1 VSVSILEIHDLKTQ
15 FTTRKGIVRAVD
27 GVDLTLQKGETLGV
41 VGESGCGKSVMALSI
56 LGLVPK
62 PQGRIAGGSI
72 IFGGKNL
79 VNLSSRE
86 IRKIRGNDISMIF
99 QEPMTSLNPVFKVG
113 FQIEEVLRLH
123 RRLKGRKVKEM
134 AIEMLRLVGIPEPET
149 RINDYPHQLSGGMR
163 QRIMIAM
170 ALSCRP
176 QIMIADEPTTALDV
190 TIQAQILDLMQQ
202 LKKEIG
208 MSIILITHNL
218 GVIAETAHRVAVM
231 YAGKVVELATVEE
244 LFEYPLNPYTIGLF
258 ESLPAADPNRPTL
271 RSIPGVVPNLAQ
283 LPPGCA
289 FQGRCSQNMEIC
301 RLKPPPWKEIR
312 PKHWIRCWNP
322 RVQV

>member
-1 VSVSILEIHDLKTQ
+1 
-15 FTTRKGIVRAVD
+15 
-27 GVDLTLQKGETLGV
+27 
-41 VGESGCGKSVMALSI
+41 
-56 LGLVPK
+56 
-62 PQGRIAGGSI
+62 
-72 IFGGKNL
+72 
-79 VNLSSRE
+79 
-86 IRKIRGNDISMIF
+86 
-99 QEPMTSLNPVFKVG
+99 
-113 FQIEEVLRLH
+113 
-123 RRLKGRKVKEM
+123 
-134 AIEMLRLVGIPEPET
+134 
-149 RINDYPHQLSGGMR
+149 
-163 QRIMIAM
+163 
-170 ALSCRP
+170 
-176 QIMIADEPTTALDV
+176 MIADEPTTALDV

-289 FQGRCSQNMEIC
+289 FQDRCSQNKEIC
-301 RLKPPPWKEIR
+301 HLEPPPWTEIR

>member
-1 VSVSILEIHDLKTQ
+1 
-15 FTTRKGIVRAVD
+15 
-27 GVDLTLQKGETLGV
+27 
-41 VGESGCGKSVMALSI
+41 MALSI

-62 PQGRIAGGSI
+62 PQGRITGGSI
-72 IFGGKNL
+72 IFKGKDL
-79 VNLSSRE
+79 VKLKSNE
-86 IRKIRGNDISMIF
+86 IRRIRGNDISMIF

-123 RRLKGRKVKEM
+123 RGLKGRKVKEM
-134 AIEMLRLVGIPEPET
+134 TIEMLRLVGIPEPEA

-170 ALSCRP
+170 AMSCRP

-190 TIQAQILDLMQQ
+190 TIQAQILELMQQ
-202 LKKEIG
+202 LKEEIG

-244 LFEYPLNPYTIGLF
+244 LFDHPLNPYTIGLF
-258 ESLPAADPNRPTL
+258 ESLPTVDSNRPSL
-271 RSIPGVVPNLAQ
+271 RSIPGVVPNLAE
-283 LPPGCA
+283 LPAGCA
-289 FQGRCSQNMEIC
+289 FQDRCAQNKEIC
-301 RLKPPPWKEIR
+301 RFEPPPWAELR
-312 PKHWIRCWNP
+312 PKHWVRCWNP
-322 RVQV
+322 TV